1 MTLFGWA
8 GLAGTTFAAALL
20 QAVSGFGFAV
30 RATLLAFFALSY
42 GATVASHVA
51 TVGIPSSTWAAAGV
65 LAPFAVLGGL
75 AGRPVGDRLGS
86 DGFAILASALLTV
99 AGLYTVAAAGVG
111 LLGRQA

>member
-1 MTLFGWA
+1 M
-8 GLAGTTFAAALL
+8 
-20 QAVSGFGFAV
+20 
-30 RATLLAFFALSY
+30 R
-42 GATVASHVA
+42 ATVAAHVA
-51 TVGIPSSTWAAAGV
+51 TVGIPGSTWVAAGV

-111 LLGRQA
+111 LLGRQP